1 MDNISFKVNCA
12 EGRITVKGYEIP
24 NYQGGKLII
33 TNTQFIFN
41 PHMLNFG
48 NSNPRHYN
56 IEDIIGFDKE
66 ILTGLTIFLTDNR
79 CVKLATWSKDKII
92 RLLTERKKLLQCE

>member
-12 EGRITVKGYEIP
+12 EGKITIRGIEIP

-33 TNTQFIFN
+33 TDTQFIFN
-41 PHMLNFG
+41 PHIFNVGNTFPRYYNIVDILNF
-48 NSNPRHYN
+48 
-56 IEDIIGFDKE
+56 DKGF
-66 ILTGLTIFLTDNR
+66 LTDLTIFLTDNR

-92 RLLTERKKLLQCE
+92 SILTERKKQLI